1 MHSSTYTY
9 INLVHT
15 ILYLCIYTY
24 MCVFIYLY
32 TCISFTA
39 ANVLF
44 SILCCSGQ
52 TFALVRCGLD
62 TAHFLCCIVV
72 YLLDLQQYHGH
83 WSSWANCK
91 NIWADLPL
99 NVVDVRLADSKNI
112 WIGKLYMIKFLTPP
126 QIASQIRHNWSRTYV
141 SPRPITCWYR
151 SIPPS
156 FFFSRMWVAMV
167 VFNVK
172 ICFQDWSV

>member
-1 MHSSTYTY
+1 
-9 INLVHT
+9 V
-15 ILYLCIYTY
+15 
-24 MCVFIYLY
+24 CVFIYLY

>member
-126 QIASQIRHNWSRTYV
+126 KLLARYATIEAGHTFLQG
-141 SPRPITCWYR
+141 
-151 SIPPS
+151 PS
-156 FFFSRMWVAMV
+156 LVGIDPFHHLFFFSRMWVAMV